1 MHQAGSAVSAAPRAA
16 STVPGAASMLMCKEK
31 ESLRLIAE
39 RHMQRGKQLFGND
52 CLCLIM
58 TYVCV

>member
-1 MHQAGSAVSAAPRAA
+1 
-16 STVPGAASMLMCKEK
+16 MLMCKEK